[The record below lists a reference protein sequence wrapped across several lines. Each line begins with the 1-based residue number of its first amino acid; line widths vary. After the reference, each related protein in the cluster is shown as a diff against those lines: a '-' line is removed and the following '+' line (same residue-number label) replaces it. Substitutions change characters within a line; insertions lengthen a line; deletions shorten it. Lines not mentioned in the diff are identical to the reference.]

1 MNRNFTNHFRLG
13 GVTKDLAL
21 SVIFCFASSVELS
34 TVNENML
41 ITLSL
46 AAMFLLDFIE
56 QERSHS

>member
-1 MNRNFTNHFRLG
+1 MNRDFTNHFRLG
-13 GVTKDLAL
+13 WVTKDLAL
-21 SVIFCFASSVELS
+21 SAIFCFASSVELS